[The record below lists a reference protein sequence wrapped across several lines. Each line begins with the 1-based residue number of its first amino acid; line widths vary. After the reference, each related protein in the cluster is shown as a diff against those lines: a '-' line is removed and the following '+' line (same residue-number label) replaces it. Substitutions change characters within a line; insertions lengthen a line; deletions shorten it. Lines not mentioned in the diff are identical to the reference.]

1 MGALGGCHLA
11 RHESNYQRSSFTLG
25 WTSLNFDIETN
36 EESFRL
42 VLFEKLHCVYL
53 KHFGVVANFHLQTST
68 RLELALFCSEK
79 QFGPYQMRKAYND
92 QKV

>member
-1 MGALGGCHLA
+1 MAGVTWRDTNPIIKDHHLPWDGPPLT
-11 RHESNYQRSSFTLG
+11 STLKQMRKPY
-25 WTSLNFDIETN
+25 
-36 EESFRL
+36 RL

-53 KHFGVVANFHLQTST
+53 RHFGVVANFHLQTST

-79 QFGPYQMRKAYND
+79 QIGPYQMRKAYND